1 MKNLVVSFVLFLVS
15 FVGYTQVDTNE
26 VSFKNLSPLFN
37 QYCEN
42 DYDLK
47 SEFFI
52 PLSVDIL
59 GIKIFKQTIEQT
71 FSNLNYSCSLL
82 DYKTDKTYIRDI
94 WVEITDSNNESIV
107 VQFCVLNDV
116 FKTGRL
122 FDEYKIVFD
131 FIQKNTI

>member
-1 MKNLVVSFVLFLVS
+1 MKNLVVSFVLFFIS
-15 FVGYTQVDTNE
+15 FAGYAQVDTNE
-26 VSFKNLSPLFN
+26 VSFKNLSPLFD

-47 SEFFI
+47 SKFFI
-52 PLSVDIL
+52 PLSVDSF
-59 GIKIFKQTIEQT
+59 GIQIFKQTIEQT
-71 FSNLNYSCSLL
+71 FSNLNYIANVL
-82 DYKTDKTYIRDI
+82 DYKTDKTYISDI
-94 WVEITDSNNESIV
+94 WIEINDNNNESIV
-107 VQFCVLNDV
+107 VQFCILNNV